1 MKLVY
6 LSPVPWRS
14 ISQRP
19 HFFVQQAL
27 AQGISEVLWVEPY
40 PGRLPVWQDVI
51 PSRHAPEPAGLT
63 TLSGLTVIGAR
74 LLPVEPLAPVF
85 KLCNGRKLDAL
96 QRQITEF
103 VAGAP
108 AMLVIGKPSRLALD
122 LACQPHWQARWFDA
136 MDNYAAF
143 YHGISRTSM
152 AQLEQAVAAKVD
164 KLLCSSHALADKF
177 SSYANVHLY
186 LNATADYMAKPVPVV
201 EPPVAVG
208 ANRSPLC
215 FGYIGTISQWFDW
228 QWLVT
233 LAEQFPEATIKLIG
247 PLKVLAPRNLPA
259 NIQLLP
265 AVAHGEVPA
274 LLASFTAGLIPFI
287 VNDITHYVDPVK
299 YYEYAAAGLP
309 VLSSEFGEMPWHA
322 AKSPAVYMAAIP
334 ERDEITAFLAKP
346 VLAQQVTWQQRFSGL
361 FESMSRTASIV

>member
-6 LSPVPWRS
+6 LSPVPWHS

-63 TLSGLTVIGAR
+63 RLAGLTVIGAR
-74 LLPVEPLAPVF
+74 LLPVEPWPALF
-85 KLCNGRKLDAL
+85 SWCNGRQLSTL
-96 QRQITEF
+96 QRQITDF
-103 VAGAP
+103 VTGGP
-108 AMLVIGKPSRLALD
+108 AILVIGKPSRLALS
-122 LACQPHWQARWFDA
+122 LLEQPHWQARWFDA

-152 AQLEQAVAAKVD
+152 AQLEQAVALKVD

-177 SSYANVHLY
+177 SHHPNVHLY
-186 LNATADYMAKPVPVV
+186 LNATADYMAKPAPSV
-201 EPPVAVG
+201 EASVAVG

-228 QWLVT
+228 QWLIT
-233 LAEQFPEATIKLIG
+233 LAEQFPEAVIKLIG
-247 PLKVLAPRNLPA
+247 PLKVLVPRNLPA

-274 LLASFTAGLIPFI
+274 LLAGFNAGLVPFL
-287 VNDITHYVDPVK
+287 VNDITHFVDPVK

-322 AKSPAVYMAAIP
+322 ANSPAVYMAASP
-334 ERDEITAFLAKP
+334 KRAEIMAVLAKP
-346 VLAQQVTWQQRFSGL
+346 ALVQEVTWQQRFSGL
-361 FESMSRTASIV
+361 FE